1 MKNILNIAIFMAVST
16 SVVIAQDDSESKDN
30 REKLQFGLKA
40 GVNNSNVYDSKGEEF
55 DADSKFGFVGG
66 AVIVIP
72 LGKYLGLQPE
82 VLLSQ
87 KGFRANG
94 RILNNT
100 YSFTRTTT
108 YLDIPLQLALKPSEF
123 ITLLAGP
130 QFSYLLKQQDVFS
143 NSVYSYEQENEFKQ
157 DNARKNTLGAVVGLD
172 INLKHI
178 TLGARMAWDL
188 QTNAGDGTS
197 STPRYKNVWLQ
208 GTIGYRFYSN

>member
-157 DNARKNTLGAVVGLD
+157 DNVRKNTLGAVVGLD

-208 GTIGYRFYSN
+208 ATLGYRFYSN

>member
-16 SVVIAQDDSESKDN
+16 SVVIAQDDSDSKDN